1 MATKIKGFNYVA
13 QSENSP
19 AKLYIYG
26 IIGWDVMSKDVVDAL
41 NLANGDIEI
50 HINSVGGD
58 CIEGNAIYNAIKSFK
73 GVKIA
78 IIDGVAGSAA
88 SYIMLA
94 CDKIKA
100 FENATVFVHNPLVE
114 WCGGNAK
121 DLEKYAGDL
130 KKVESEYVKAYCGK
144 SGKTEEEVRA
154 AMDAETLFSAQE
166 ALEFGLVD
174 EIISDDELQRKESA
188 KAFFKMV
195 ARFDYTKNFNKAK
208 SQKSKSTK
216 GLKMEIK
223 NKDDLKAAL
232 ESLKELEGDALN
244 SAIDDIAN
252 AVETLTIEESAGN
265 ANEGKGDGTGEGDG
279 TKEAMTKES
288 VEAIVKSCIK
298 AALEDSESK
307 MQAKFN
313 KFLGQGFNGKDS
325 SKSHSEIY
333 NSMPKGA
340 DKTAYFKAHKADIMA
355 GK

>member
-13 QSENSP
+13 QSENGP

-41 NLANGDIEI
+41 NSSNGDIEI

-73 GVKIA
+73 GIKTA

-100 FENATVFVHNPLVE
+100 FENATVFMHNPLIE
-114 WCGGNAK
+114 RCGGNAK

-130 KKVESEYVKAYCGK
+130 KKIESEYVKAYCGK

-154 AMDAETLFSAQE
+154 AMDAETLFTATE
-166 ALEFGLVD
+166 AKEFGLVD

-232 ESLKELEGDALN
+232 E
-244 SAIDDIAN
+244 
-252 AVETLTIEESAGN
+252 
-265 ANEGKGDGTGEGDG
+265 
-279 TKEAMTKES
+279 
-288 VEAIVKSCIK
+288 
-298 AALEDSESK
+298 DSESK

-313 KFLGQGFNGKDS
+313 KFLGQGFNAKDS
-325 SKSHSEIY
+325 SKTHSEIY